1 MIAAPDRS
9 SAPSI
14 SLAERTLTMHAH
26 DLIRTIDDVELPTAG
41 WWGIAAQQPVSLRTV
56 GVRRRTLSGTV
67 SGGVT
72 IADDPRDST
81 LDLLICPR
89 DGQSPDRD
97 MVIHASLTSA
107 SADGVWRF
115 NGSVEGTV
123 TVPIAVDVRYH
134 GVFRRADRAA
144 AWLTVETSLPGL
156 AGRPRLVLNGDL
168 NADFNR
174 LAA

>member
-1 MIAAPDRS
+1 V
-9 SAPSI
+9 
-14 SLAERTLTMHAH
+14 HVH
-26 DLIRTIDDVELPTAG
+26 DLIRTVDDVELPTPG

-67 SGGVT
+67 SGVVT
-72 IADDPRDST
+72 IAEDPRDST

-89 DGQSPDRD
+89 DGHSPDND
-97 MVIHASLTSA
+97 LVIHASLTSA

-134 GVFRRADRAA
+134 GVYRRADRAA
-144 AWLTVETSLPGL
+144 AWLTVQAGLPGL
-156 AGRPRLVLNGDL
+156 SGRPRLVLNGDV
-168 NADFNR
+168 NADFQG